1 MADSTRPVVVLRTS
15 PASGAH
21 AKALARWVR
30 AMLPAALLVIAPPG
44 APVSDLPDDVIA
56 LDAQDLDSGPLAV
69 ADALV
74 RARRGQS
81 DS

>member
-1 MADSTRPVVVLRTS
+1 
-15 PASGAH
+15 
-21 AKALARWVR
+21 
-30 AMLPAALLVIAPPG
+30 MLPAALLVIAPPG